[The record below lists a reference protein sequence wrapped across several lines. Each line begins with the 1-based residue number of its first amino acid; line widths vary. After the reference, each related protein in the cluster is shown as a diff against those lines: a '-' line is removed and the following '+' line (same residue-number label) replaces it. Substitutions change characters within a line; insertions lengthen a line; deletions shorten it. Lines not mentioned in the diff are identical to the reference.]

1 MTGITRRLFNTALGT
16 TLAAGGLSSGIL
28 GTWTTPA
35 QAQQGGASVVTVATI
50 GEPPT
55 LDPVGTTSD
64 LVSIITQHMFE
75 TLFTFDGEWK
85 LAPLV
90 ASALPQ
96 VSADGKTY
104 TIPLRSDVTFHDG
117 GTVTAEDVVASLDHW
132 TKASP
137 RGKTVAPL
145 VESISAKGAD
155 AVVIALKEPF
165 APLTALLAMNNGA
178 AAIVP
183 KSVIDGPGALK
194 SLIGT
199 GPYKLLE
206 HKPDQYIRLVRHDG
220 YASPAGTPSGYAGSR
235 KAVIGE
241 VRFVPVP
248 NAATR
253 VSGVLA
259 GQYQF
264 ADSLPAETL
273 PRIKDAAG
281 VKPVIVKPFGFPL
294 MIMNTKTGVMANQK
308 IRQAVL
314 AALEPNDMLLA
325 GFGDPAFVQAEG
337 SIYAQGTPYY
347 DAASAKPYSDHA
359 AGKAADLLKAAG
371 YKGEPIRIMTSV
383 QYEFLYK
390 MSMVAQAQLELAGF
404 KVDLQVLDWATLLQR
419 RGDEKAWDAFFTYHT
434 FVPEPSLITVLNPS
448 YPGWWDSPAKREALA
463 AFNREMDPAARKTK
477 WVTLQSLFYSE
488 VPSIKVGEFYNLAA
502 SSDKLTGY
510 TPTPWPFF
518 WNTELKG

>member
-1 MTGITRRLFNTALGT
+1 MTRFSRRLFTAALGAALT
-16 TLAAGGLSSGIL
+16 TGALGAWNAPALAQQPGSGIT
-28 GTWTTPA
+28 G
-35 QAQQGGASVVTVATI
+35 ATI

-64 LVSIITQHMFE
+64 LVSIITQHIFE
-75 TLFTFDGEWK
+75 TLFTFDKDWQ
-85 LAPLV
+85 LQPLV
-90 ASALPQ
+90 AAAMPQ

-104 TIPLRSDVTFHDG
+104 TIPLRSGVTFHDG
-117 GTVTAEDVVASLDHW
+117 STMTVEDVVASLDHW

-145 VESISAKGAD
+145 VESIAAKGAD
-155 AVVIALKEPF
+155 SVVITLKEPF

-183 KSVIDGPGALK
+183 KSAIDGTGPLK

-206 HKPDQYIRLVRHDG
+206 HKPDQYIRLVKFDG
-220 YASPAGTPSGYAGSR
+220 YASPAGPASGYAGSR
-235 KAVIGE
+235 VAKIGE

-264 ADSLPAETL
+264 ADSLPAEAL
-273 PRIKDAAG
+273 GRFKGVAG
-281 VKPVIVKPFGFPL
+281 VQPVIVKPFGFPL
-294 MIMNTKTGVMANQK
+294 MIMNNKTGVAANQK
-308 IRQAVL
+308 VRQAVL

-325 GFGDPAFVQAEG
+325 GFGDPAFIAPEG

-347 DAASAKPYSDHA
+347 DAASAGAYTEHGLS
-359 AGKAADLLKAAG
+359 KAAELLKAAG

-390 MSMVAQAQLELAGF
+390 MSLVAQAQLEAAGF
-404 KVDLQVLDWATLLQR
+404 KVDLQVLDWATLLQK

-434 FVPEPSLITVLNPS
+434 FVPEPSLITFVNPS
-448 YPGWWDSPAKREALA
+448 YPGWWDSAAKKEALA
-463 AFNREMDPAARKTK
+463 AFNREMDPAARKAK
-477 WVTLQSLFYSE
+477 WVELQKLFYSE
-488 VPSIKVGEFYNLAA
+488 VPTIKVGEFYNLAA
-502 SSDKLTGY
+502 ASDKLTNY

-518 WNTELKG
+518 WNAELKK